1 MNVYMR
7 VRLHKCSQFLYL
19 CMYLRA
25 RMCLCVCVC
34 AYGTLVRSYVYTYFG
49 RYTYVGL
56 KNRRPNEQ
64 ILQVQLY
71 RC

>member
-1 MNVYMR
+1 MCTCVYVCINVPNFCTYACTY
-7 VRLHKCSQFLYL
+7 VHVCV
-19 CMYLRA
+19 
-25 RMCLCVCVC
+25 CVCVC